1 MNSYSL
7 IMQCFNLPGFSYR
20 YENTGIFFPY
30 AYLYTDT
37 EEDQDVPPILNIN
50 INCNED
56 QNKLNPHCLKDIS
69 NSIYDIIKTSIP
81 DYSINFISDS
91 IFKLSLSAKFLSLK
105 MLKEELTSFIENEK
119 IKKRTMQELIYYMKI
134 ISDYSSIIDCTIFCS
149 GTTNNEEETINNSQY
164 KECRNKKKEYILL
177 LIEIIEK
184 YFEYEKIEELIKE
197 GISGTIEENFKNI
210 LFLIYRMTM
219 NSDSIKEEKSDILFK
234 MVFRLID
241 KFEDLWILLQ
251 NELLE
256 DSALNS
262 TIRAVKKDISNLYI
276 KILTNLINIIHFN
289 EIDGYIQTNS
299 RTKSG
304 IMKNE
309 QGKKLQNY
317 ILNFIKYFNEF
328 GNNTYKISNSIQ
340 FNVTIINNEEI
351 NVLSEVKQDNIIS
364 FSDKGIYVVFDYK
377 KLMKEKGGHSI
388 QFVLFDSPLIPI
400 RRNKNDDKDCTVRD
414 FISISIFDK
423 NGNEININDIPND
436 SKPII
441 LYNKTFHKNLKQCFY
456 YNISEEDLEIDGVE
470 TEDNYLF
477 NNEKYLKCTYEHLT
491 SFTAGD
497 YIEPSSEENSKENE
511 NLSTG
516 LELWAI
522 LLIIFSIIIILV
534 IIIVVFIICRKRG
547 TKNDDIE
554 ESVKSMDKQL
564 I

>member
-1 MNSYSL
+1 
-7 IMQCFNLPGFSYR
+7 
-20 YENTGIFFPY
+20 
-30 AYLYTDT
+30 
-37 EEDQDVPPILNIN
+37 
-50 INCNED
+50 
-56 QNKLNPHCLKDIS
+56 
-69 NSIYDIIKTSIP
+69 
-81 DYSINFISDS
+81 
-91 IFKLSLSAKFLSLK
+91 
-105 MLKEELTSFIENEK
+105 
-119 IKKRTMQELIYYMKI
+119 
-134 ISDYSSIIDCTIFCS
+134 
-149 GTTNNEEETINNSQY
+149 
-164 KECRNKKKEYILL
+164 
-177 LIEIIEK
+177 
-184 YFEYEKIEELIKE
+184 
-197 GISGTIEENFKNI
+197 
-210 LFLIYRMTM
+210 M

-456 YNISEEDLEIDGVE
+456 YNISKEDLDIDGVE

-522 LLIIFSIIIILV
+522 LLIIFSIIIILA
-534 IIIVVFIICRKRG
+534 IIIVVFIICRKKR
-547 TKNDDIE
+547 TKNNDIE

>member
-497 YIEPSSEENSKENE
+497 YIDPSSEENSKENE

-522 LLIIFSIIIILV
+522 LLIIFSIIIILA
-534 IIIVVFIICRKRG
+534 IIIVVFIICRKKR
-547 TKNDDIE
+547 TKNNDIE